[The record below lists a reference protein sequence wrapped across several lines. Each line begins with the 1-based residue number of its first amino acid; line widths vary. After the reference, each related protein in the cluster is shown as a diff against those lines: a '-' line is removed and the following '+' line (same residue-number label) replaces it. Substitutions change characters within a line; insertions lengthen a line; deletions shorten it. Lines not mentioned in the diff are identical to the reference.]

1 MFSGTGTQKG
11 SAGSA
16 AYYLGEFEARCL
28 DQAKHLRPA
37 LAGLPAKVRCGRA
50 SVVGTVRGI
59 VDAEIRREG
68 TACLAIARPSSCLQG
83 PCYRPPLL
91 HPPPLLP
98 TPLRLSSHPPSPS
111 LSQPFA
117 EAITQSC
124 HAPFLRMFSGLRCGA
139 TLVTIFAFS
148 AREAAPFLVPL
159 FGTRNWSA
167 CLCTWP
173 PPTGGSFTGTEK
185 WARFSC
191 RKMDLVSVS
200 GNGTGVTEIL
210 GGCVGRLSQTS
221 FHFQRTF
228 PQPPLTATAVAQHR
242 GFAR

>member
-28 DQAKHLRPA
+28 DQAKQLRPA

-83 PCYRPPLL
+83 PCFRPPCCIHRRPLL

-98 TPLRLSSHPPSPS
+98 TPLRLSSPTLRLPRPANPSPRPPLRVAMRLFCGCFRDCAAGQR
-111 LSQPFA
+111 LSRFLHFRLEKRHRFWCHFSAPEIGQPVCA
-117 EAITQSC
+117 HGRPLLGGASQ
-124 HAPFLRMFSGLRCGA
+124 APKSGLVFRVGK
-139 TLVTIFAFS
+139 
-148 AREAAPFLVPL
+148 
-159 FGTRNWSA
+159 W
-167 CLCTWP
+167 TW
-173 PPTGGSFTGTEK
+173 F
-185 WARFSC
+185 RC
-191 RKMDLVSVS
+191 RK
-200 GNGTGVTEIL
+200 
-210 GGCVGRLSQTS
+210 
-221 FHFQRTF
+221 
-228 PQPPLTATAVAQHR
+228 TAQ
-242 GFAR
+242 G